1 MFENGPY
8 NEFYTRYRADQAH
21 PISSFNDNREVVT
34 QILLTAK
41 KNLQLTF
48 EQIAQQIGGS
58 KEWIAAVILGQE
70 SMKAEDA
77 LKLTTLLQVSSDITT
92 ILQEPPMR
100 GSLNRT
106 LPIDPLIYRF
116 YEITQVYG
124 TTFKAL
130 INEMFGDGIMSAI
143 DLKIK
148 VDKQPDPEDPESER
162 VVITFDGKYLPYKKW

>member
-1 MFENGPY
+1 MYEDNKYFE
-8 NEFYTRYRADQAH
+8 YRSQINNQLH
-21 PISSFNDNREVVT
+21 PIPSFNLNREAAT

-41 KNLQLTF
+41 KTLQLSF
-48 EQIAQQIGGS
+48 EQIADQIGGS

-70 SMKAEDA
+70 SMTREDA
-77 LKLTTLLQVSSDITT
+77 VLLTNFLRVNPEIAT

-106 LPIDPLIYRF
+106 LPVDPLIYRF

-124 TTFKAL
+124 TTLKAL

-143 DLKIK
+143 DLEIH
-148 VDKQPDPEDPESER
+148 VDKRPDPEDPDGER
-162 VVITFDGKYLPYKKW
+162 VVLTLDGKFLPYKKW